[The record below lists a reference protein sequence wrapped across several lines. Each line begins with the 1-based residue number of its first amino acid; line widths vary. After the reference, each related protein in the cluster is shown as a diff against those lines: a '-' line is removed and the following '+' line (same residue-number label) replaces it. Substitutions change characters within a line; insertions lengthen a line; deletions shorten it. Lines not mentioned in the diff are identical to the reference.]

1 MDQHEGELQRYGV
14 LASAY
19 AWALGPR
26 QEVGRFAAALR
37 EVTEHWQ
44 RDTGMPARLA
54 ASGRHA

>member
-1 MDQHEGELQRYGV
+1 MDQHEGEHQRYGV

-26 QEVGRFAAALR
+26 QEVGRCAAALR

-44 RDTGMPARLA
+44 RDTVMPARLA
-54 ASGRHA
+54 ASVRHA